1 MTAPSYASVIRV
13 QQTIVVLSI
22 VLLGIKFFAY
32 FSTGS
37 VAILTDALESIVNV
51 AAASITL
58 VSLRV
63 AARPRDW
70 SHPYGHGKAEFIS
83 AGIEGTLIV
92 VAGLLILYES
102 IDRLMH
108 PMPLRQLEGGILLI
122 ALSALLN
129 YGTGWWALRTGTK
142 NRSLGIQATGHHLQ
156 SDAYSSLG
164 LVAGLLL
171 VYFTQL
177 AWLDSAVALLFGVIL
192 LRTGYG
198 IVRQSVAGIMDEADE
213 QLLDKVA
220 EVLNAQ
226 RQPNWIDLHNLR
238 VIKYG
243 NKLHIDCHLTLP
255 WYFNLQEA
263 HREVDAFSATLA
275 HAFGSQIEFF
285 VHTDGCLPQGCTIC
299 QKQDCTRRLHPFE
312 RRVEWSKSN
321 IFENEKHDTST
332 T

>member
-108 PMPLRQLEGGILLI
+108 PMPLRQLEGGIVLI

>member
-13 QQTIVVLSI
+13 QKTIVVLSI

-108 PMPLRQLEGGILLI
+108 PMPLRQLEGGIVLI

-129 YGTGWWALRTGTK
+129 YGTGWWALRTGAK
-142 NRSLGIQATGHHLQ
+142 NQSLGIQATGHHLQ

-177 AWLDSAVALLFGVIL
+177 AWLDSAVALLFGIIL

-263 HREVDAFSATLA
+263 HREVDAFTATLA
-275 HAFGSQIEFF
+275 QAFGSQIEFF

-321 IFENEKHDTST
+321 IFENVKHDTST
-332 T
+332 S

>member
-108 PMPLRQLEGGILLI
+108 PLPLRQLEGGIVLI